1 MRSLGRDAR
10 LVIAGQAVRAFAYG
24 LTSVLLGVTLDHLG
38 MSGWEAGLV
47 LTSIVAGTALAS
59 IAIVRLSVT
68 YGRRRCYVALYG
80 LLGLSGLVFAFGRD
94 PWLLAAA
101 GLVGALSTE
110 VVESGP
116 FTSLEQA
123 MIAEELPPTRLA
135 SGFGI
140 YNAVAT
146 VCGAFG
152 ALAAALPSITRS

>member
-1 MRSLGRDAR
+1 
-10 LVIAGQAVRAFAYG
+10 
-24 LTSVLLGVTLDHLG
+24 

-47 LTSIVAGTALAS
+47 LTSVVAGTALAS
-59 IAIVRLSVT
+59 IAIAQLSGR
-68 YGRRRCYVALYG
+68 YGRRRCYAALYG
-80 LLGLSGLVFAFGRD
+80 LLGMSGLIYSFSGAA
-94 PWLLAAA
+94 WLLALA

-123 MIAEELPPTRLA
+123 MIAEELPASRLA

-146 VCGAFG
+146 ICGAFG
-152 ALAAALPSITRS
+152 ALAAALPS